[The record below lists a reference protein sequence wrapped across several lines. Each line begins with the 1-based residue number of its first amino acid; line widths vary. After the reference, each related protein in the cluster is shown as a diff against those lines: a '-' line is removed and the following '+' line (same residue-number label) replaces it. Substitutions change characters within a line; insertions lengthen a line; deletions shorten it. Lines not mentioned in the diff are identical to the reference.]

1 MIMKIKEGFLLR
13 NVAGN
18 YVIVP
23 VGDDAVE
30 FNGIVTLNES
40 GKFLWDLLE
49 NEITKEELLR
59 KFMEEYNVPEETAKA
74 DIKDFM
80 QTLLNSGIVEV

>member
-1 MIMKIKEGFLLR
+1 MKIKEGFLLR

-49 NEITKEELLR
+49 NEITKEELLK
-59 KFMEEYNVPEETAKA
+59 KFMEEYNVTEETAKA
-74 DIKDFM
+74 DIKEFM
-80 QTLLNSGIVEV
+80 QTLLDSGIVEV

>member
-1 MIMKIKEGFLLR
+1 MKIKEGFLLR

-49 NEITKEELLR
+49 NEITKEELLK